1 MLTTVQI
8 WENPEVMFEEV
19 KACKLISDW
28 LESRGWSV
36 TRGVY
41 GISTAFEAKFSV
53 KEGGRSVCFNAE
65 YGTSLP

>member
-1 MLTTVQI
+1 
-8 WENPEVMFEEV
+8 MFEEV

-28 LESRGWSV
+28 LESRGWAV
-36 TRGVY
+36 TRGVH

-65 YGTSLP
+65 YGISFPEISRNEY